1 MNGARMNLPTPLASG
16 AAASS
21 SRPPALEVFESWVR
35 QLDLGEEAVRVYRST
50 WLTWLRYLAREDV
63 DRSWHSARAVDVDG
77 MLESLEQRRTD
88 GQRSSHVSRR
98 RYWKVLS
105 RVYDHAKACGW
116 CRSNPT
122 HRARAVPRSEESASV
137 VLPPAYLARLREMA
151 QADDGAA
158 HAPPRGARAGQ
169 AWIAQR
175 DRALLAVALDG
186 GLTTSELVA
195 LQVAQVLDY
204 TPMGIKV
211 LRVDGQ
217 RPAQRRDVPLEPWA
231 STVLQAWLHERSR
244 LMGPAAAAGAVF
256 VGRKGHAA
264 LSAPTVHQLTQGF
277 VERLECEFGT
287 RIAHRGANLLRS
299 SVVAQW
305 LQMGMSQ
312 SDVLARAGLD
322 TVAALRRLQH
332 VVPRG

>member
-1 MNGARMNLPTPLASG
+1 MRAAMNLPTALASDREVN
-16 AAASS
+16 A

-35 QLDLGEEAVRVYRST
+35 QQDFSEDAVRVYRSMWT
-50 WLTWLRYLAREDV
+50 TWLRYLAREEV
-63 DRSWHSARAVDVDG
+63 DRAWHQARAVDVDQ

-105 RVYDHAKACGW
+105 RIYDHAKACGW

-122 HRARAVPRSEESASV
+122 HRARAVPRSEEAASV

-151 QADDGAA
+151 QAEEGAGSDA
-158 HAPPRGARAGQ
+158 HNGARTGQ
-169 AWIAQR
+169 AWIALR
-175 DRALLAVALDG
+175 DRALLAVVLDG
-186 GLTTSELVA
+186 GLTTSELIA
-195 LQVAQVLDY
+195 LQVSQVLDY

-231 STVLQAWLHERSR
+231 STVVQAWLHARAR
-244 LMGPAAAAGAVF
+244 LMGPAAAVGAVF

-264 LSAPTVHQLTQGF
+264 LSAPTVHQLMQGF
-277 VERLECEFGT
+277 VEQLEREFDT

-332 VVPRG
+332 VAPRG

>member
-1 MNGARMNLPTPLASG
+1 MNAAAPLTSA
-16 AAASS
+16 AAASG
-21 SRPPALEVFESWVR
+21 SRPSALEVFDSWAR
-35 QLDLGEEAVRVYRST
+35 QTNLSEEAVRVYRSI
-50 WLTWLRYLAREDV
+50 WLTWLRYLAREEV
-63 DRSWHSARAVDVDG
+63 ERSWHQGQAVDVDG

-88 GQRSSHVSRR
+88 GHRSSHVSRR

-105 RVYDHAKACGW
+105 RVYEHARACGW

-122 HRARAVPRSEESASV
+122 HRARAVPRSEEAASV
-137 VLPPAYLARLREMA
+137 VLPPAYLDRLREMA
-151 QADDGAA
+151 QAFDDAY
-158 HAPPRGARAGQ
+158 RNAGKGQ
-169 AWIAQR
+169 GWIKMR
-175 DRALLAVALDG
+175 DCALLAVTLGG

-195 LQVAQVLDY
+195 LQVSKVLAY
-204 TPMGIKV
+204 APMGIKV

-231 STVLQAWLHERSR
+231 STVLQAWLDERSR
-244 LMGPAAAAGAVF
+244 LMGSAATGGAVF

-264 LSAPTVHQLTQGF
+264 LSAITVHQVTQGF
-277 VERLECEFGT
+277 VEQLEHEFGT

-305 LQMGMSQ
+305 LRMGMTQ

-322 TVAALRRLQH
+322 TATALRRLQH
-332 VVPRG
+332 VMPQG